1 MERAPKSGPRS
12 RRVDGALASAAAAL
26 CGYLLLAR
34 EVGDLYPFSTFPM
47 YSARQGHAP
56 SRLVLR
62 DGAGELHELGDA
74 TAVAC
79 EGPREASGA
88 LAVGRERCP
97 LLAPFYTID
106 YLDRDLMNDVSI
118 GTGLEGHGVPTTLV
132 RLVWRLDAGAMRTET
147 CELAR
152 CRAVLEE

>member
-1 MERAPKSGPRS
+1 MERERTHGSTS
-12 RRVDGALASAAAAL
+12 RRVGGAIASAAAAL

-62 DGAGELHELGDA
+62 DGAGGLHELDDA
-74 TAVAC
+74 AAIWC
-79 EGPREASGA
+79 EGPRDAGGA
-88 LAVGRERCP
+88 LAVGQDRCP

-106 YLDRDLMNDVSI
+106 YLDRDLLENVSI
-118 GTGLEGHGVPTTLV
+118 GTGLEGHGQAATLV
-132 RLVWRLDAGAMRTET
+132 RLVWRLDAGAERTET

-152 CRAVLEE
+152 CRAVFEE